1 MLSNILRKLALA
13 FGAVVMIGAANIAP
27 AKAWYD
33 AYGYWHPNH
42 RYYEG
47 ERYRLS
53 QGERHRLWCERHPYE
68 CGYRPSYG
76 YGYRPSY
83 GYYNPWNYEYGR

>member
-1 MLSNILRKLALA
+1 MLSNILRKLAIA
-13 FGAVVMIGAANIAP
+13 FGAVMMIGAVNVAP

-33 AYGYWHPNH
+33 AYGYWHPN
-42 RYYEG
+42 RYYGGYYEG

-53 QGERHRLWCERHPYE
+53 RAERHRLWCERHPYE

-76 YGYRPSY
+76 YYH
-83 GYYNPWNYEYGR
+83 NPWNYEYGR